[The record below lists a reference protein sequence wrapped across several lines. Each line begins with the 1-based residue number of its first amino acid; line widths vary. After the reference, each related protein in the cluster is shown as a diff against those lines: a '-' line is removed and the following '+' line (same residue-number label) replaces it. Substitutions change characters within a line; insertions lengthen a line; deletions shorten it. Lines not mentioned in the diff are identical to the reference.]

1 MKADDVQCPE
11 ANAGGPISRVL
22 APIRGHLIAAALL
35 AAIGAMLTLVP
46 LAGIAHLAGLMLA
59 EAAVPGDAI
68 TAVLGIS
75 LACLFGGMILLS
87 AGDLVAHLADNR
99 ITGQLRLALTRRL
112 ARVPLGWF
120 TARASGE
127 VKQAMQD
134 DIGTLHSLTA
144 HFYTTLGRCSGAV
157 LISLI
162 YLFAM
167 DWRMALI
174 ALSPFPLFFLFSA
187 RAHRASA
194 ANMQQFGAGMARIN
208 NAVVEFV
215 SGIPVVKAFGVQGR
229 LHTSYRNAIDD
240 FARAFTDF
248 TRPLV
253 AAMANANAIMAPA
266 SVLGVVLAGAVVM
279 VRAGAMTPAEVLP
292 FVLVAPG
299 LCAPLM
305 LLSYLKHDLGS
316 ATAAAE
322 RLHALLATPV
332 LTEPAAGTGLQPAD
346 NTLRLEQV
354 SYRYDDQTPVL
365 SELTVTLTP
374 GTVTAIVGASGA
386 GKSTLAR
393 LLLRFFDPSEG
404 RITLGGVDLRDLESR
419 ELYRHIGFVLQ
430 EVRLVHASL
439 HDNIALGRPGAS
451 RQEVEAAARRAN
463 IHDRILALPRGYDAV
478 VGEDAN
484 LSGGELQRVSI
495 ARALLLDPPVLVL
508 DEATAAADAD
518 NEVKLQQ
525 ALSTFARGRTLV
537 VIAHRLDTVMHADR
551 ILVLDN
557 GVLCE
562 QGRHHELLARRG
574 RYARLWEQGGY
585 DTPTQTHIPHQEAVP
600 TC

>member
-1 MKADDVQCPE
+1 MKADDVQHPE
-11 ANAGGPISRVL
+11 PRDGGPIARVL
-22 APIRGHLIAAALL
+22 APIRGRLIAAALL

-46 LAGIAHLAGLMLA
+46 LAGIAHLADLMLA
-59 EAAVPGDAI
+59 DATVSD
-68 TAVLGIS
+68 TAVASVLGGS
-75 LACLFGGMILLS
+75 LTCLFGGMVLLS

-99 ITGQLRLALTRRL
+99 ITGHLRLTLTRRL

-120 TARASGE
+120 NARASGE

-157 LISLI
+157 AISLV

-174 ALSPFPLFFLFSA
+174 SLSPFPLFFLFSA

-229 LHTSYRNAIDD
+229 LHTSYRDAIDD
-240 FARAFTDF
+240 FARAFTEF

-253 AAMANANAIMAPA
+253 DAMANANAIMAPA

-279 VRAGAMTPAEVLP
+279 VRAGAMAPVEVLP

-322 RLHALLATPV
+322 RLHGLLATPV
-332 LTEPAAGTGLQPAD
+332 LAEPAAGTSQQPAD
-346 NTLRLEQV
+346 HTLRLEGV

-365 SELTVTLTP
+365 SDLTVTLTP

-404 RITLGGVDLRDLESR
+404 RITLGEVDLRDLESR
-419 ELYRHIGFVLQ
+419 ELYRRIGFVLQ

-451 RQEVEAAARRAN
+451 RQEVEHAARLAN
-463 IHDRILALPRGYDAV
+463 IHDRIQALPRGYDAV

-525 ALSTFARGRTLV
+525 ALSTFARSRTLV

-562 QGRHHELLARRG
+562 QGRHDELLAKRG

-585 DTPTQTHIPHQEAVP
+585 DAPIRAHTTHKEAVP
-600 TC
+600 SC

>member
-1 MKADDVQCPE
+1 
-11 ANAGGPISRVL
+11 
-22 APIRGHLIAAALL
+22 
-35 AAIGAMLTLVP
+35 
-46 LAGIAHLAGLMLA
+46 
-59 EAAVPGDAI
+59 
-68 TAVLGIS
+68 
-75 LACLFGGMILLS
+75 
-87 AGDLVAHLADNR
+87 
-99 ITGQLRLALTRRL
+99 
-112 ARVPLGWF
+112 
-120 TARASGE
+120 
-127 VKQAMQD
+127 
-134 DIGTLHSLTA
+134 
-144 HFYTTLGRCSGAV
+144 
-157 LISLI
+157 
-162 YLFAM
+162 
-167 DWRMALI
+167 
-174 ALSPFPLFFLFSA
+174 
-187 RAHRASA
+187 
-194 ANMQQFGAGMARIN
+194 
-208 NAVVEFV
+208 
-215 SGIPVVKAFGVQGR
+215 
-229 LHTSYRNAIDD
+229 
-240 FARAFTDF
+240 
-248 TRPLV
+248 
-253 AAMANANAIMAPA
+253 
-266 SVLGVVLAGAVVM
+266 
-279 VRAGAMTPAEVLP
+279 
-292 FVLVAPG
+292 
-299 LCAPLM
+299 M

-346 NTLRLEQV
+346 NTLHLEQV

-365 SELTVTLTP
+365 SELTVPLTP

-439 HDNIALGRPGAS
+439 HDNIALGRPCAS

-557 GVLCE
+557 GILCE

-585 DTPTQTHIPHQEAVP
+585 DIPTQTHTPHQEAVP